1 MLVAVCDDVYVDRC
15 ALQIRLDF
23 DTFIITG
30 PSTKTVTG
38 TWITFPVES
47 DDQVQYSNCGTD
59 TFGVTNAPTLPVVCG
74 TLTGEHGTIA
84 IFQLFRVAL
93 KSHFVKITAYFE
105 ASDLCHTLS
114 FGFGQTAVGSAIPT
128 TRKFS
133 IKVRN
138 NFTNIETISDNNISL
153 GNTNQMYRP

>member
-93 KSHFVKITAYFE
+93 KSHQP
-105 ASDLCHTLS
+105 SS
-114 FGFGQTAVGSAIPT
+114 
-128 TRKFS
+128 S
-133 IKVRN
+133 IKFRFCIQRQRQKQRQRWVVFEKQR
-138 NFTNIETISDNNISL
+138 
-153 GNTNQMYRP
+153 